1 MKRLRLGVAGALMT
15 IGMLCGCQSNR
26 DTADKTGT
34 AGVPP
39 EKLAEVRARYS
50 AIEGYLVGDVEEV
63 DPQNHR
69 AAVSGIDP
77 KLVQDQATFFY
88 VDASDG
94 NVTNNG
100 MKLGSSAVSGR
111 IFVDYDPQRTML
123 KRGDLAVTK
132 VGNK

>member
-1 MKRLRLGVAGALMT
+1 MKPGVAGLLVMMA
-15 IGMLCGCQSNR
+15 MLCGCQSNR
-26 DTADKTGT
+26 DGGDKTGT
-34 AGVPP
+34 AQVSP

-63 DPQNHR
+63 DGQNHR

-77 KLVQDQATFFY
+77 KLVQDRAAFFY

-111 IFVDYDPQRTML
+111 IFVDYDPQRTAP